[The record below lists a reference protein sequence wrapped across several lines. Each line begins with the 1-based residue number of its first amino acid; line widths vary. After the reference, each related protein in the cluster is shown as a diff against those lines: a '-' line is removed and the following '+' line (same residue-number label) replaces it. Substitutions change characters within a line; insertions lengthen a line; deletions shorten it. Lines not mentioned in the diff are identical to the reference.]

1 MNDTERMSTLHEEQE
16 RGRRAAELLE
26 HPLLRDALE
35 AIEAEVIG
43 QWKAC
48 PARDA
53 EGKEALWQLMKTA
66 DKFRGLLTGHIEAGK
81 LATLNLKRY
90 EEKRGLRDILR
101 RA

>member
-1 MNDTERMSTLHEEQE
+1 MTDTDRMSALHEEQE
-16 RGRRAAELLE
+16 RGRRASELLSNE
-26 HPLLRDALE
+26 LLQDALK
-35 AIEAEVIG
+35 AIEAEVIE

-81 LATLNLKRY
+81 LAAANLKRY

>member
-1 MNDTERMSTLHEEQE
+1 MNDTDRMSALHDEQE
-16 RGRRAAELLE
+16 RGRRAAELLSNE
-26 HPLLRDALE
+26 LLQDALK
-35 AIEAEVIG
+35 AIEAEVIE

-66 DKFRGLLTGHIEAGK
+66 EKFKVLLTGHIEAGK

-90 EEKRGLRDILR
+90 EERRGLRAILGR
-101 RA
+101 